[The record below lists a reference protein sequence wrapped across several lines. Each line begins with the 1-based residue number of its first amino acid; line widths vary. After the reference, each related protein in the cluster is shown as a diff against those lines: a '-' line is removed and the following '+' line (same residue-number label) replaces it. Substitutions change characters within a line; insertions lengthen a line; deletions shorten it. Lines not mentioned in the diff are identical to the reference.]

1 VRQNILKKIVMLQK
15 IGIPIGAYSIC
26 SANKFVIKAGI
37 KKASNSNNG
46 SFVIIESTSNQVNQ
60 FGGYT
65 GMNPVDFKEF
75 VYSIANNIDFPLN
88 KIILGGDHLGPNPW
102 KNERPEIALKRAAE
116 MIKQYVEAGYVKIHI
131 DASMPLGDEETISN
145 QLVAQ
150 RTSELCFIAEKAYH
164 EAKKQNT
171 CPPMYIIGS
180 EVPIPGGDNDFNG
193 EIKITKVQ
201 NLEDTIFMNES
212 AFKEKGLEEAWK
224 RVFAVVVQPG
234 VEFGDDKV
242 VEYDNNKTKELQRKI
257 KKYNNIIF
265 ETHSTDYQKP
275 SSLKKLVKDG
285 FAILK
290 VGPALTYA
298 MREGLF
304 LLEQIEKELYK
315 NNRTK
320 LSNLSTVIEDEMKNN
335 PVNWKNYYSSEG
347 KELQFELKYSFY
359 DRMRYYWQV
368 PSVKKAVDTLINNL
382 NNRELPLSIISQY
395 FPIQYK
401 KIREGVIKN
410 TPEDLILDKII
421 NVLDDYSYAV
431 NTS

>member
-1 VRQNILKKIVMLQK
+1 MQNILRKIVRLQK

-37 KKASNSNNG
+37 KKASNNG

-65 GMNPVDFKEF
+65 GMKPLDFKEF
-75 VYSIANNIDFPLN
+75 VYSIANNINFPLN

-102 KNERPEIALKRAAE
+102 KNEGPEIALKKAAE
-116 MIKQYVEAGYVKIHI
+116 MIKQYIEAGYTKIHI
-131 DASMPLGDEETISN
+131 DASMPLGDKEEAISN
-145 QLVAQ
+145 KIIAQ
-150 RTSELCFIAEKAYH
+150 RTSELCFIAEKTYH
-164 EAKKQNT
+164 KNRKQNT
-171 CPPMYIIGS
+171 SSPMYIIGS
-180 EVPIPGGDNDFNG
+180 EVPAPGGNNDFNG

-201 NLEDTIFMNES
+201 NLEDTIFMTEN
-212 AFKEKGLEEAWK
+212 AFKVKGLEEAWK

-234 VEFGDDKV
+234 VEFGDDRV
-242 VEYDNNKTKELQRKI
+242 AEYDSNKTKQLQKII
-257 KKYNNIIF
+257 KKYNSIIY
-265 ETHSTDYQKP
+265 EVHSTDYQKS

-315 NNRTK
+315 NNKAK

-335 PVNWKNYYSSEG
+335 PIYWENYFSSQD
-347 KELQFELKYSFY
+347 KKLQFKLKYSFY
-359 DRMRYYWQV
+359 DRIRYYWQI
-368 PSVKKAVDTLINNL
+368 PSIKKAVNTLISNL
-382 NNRELPLSIISQY
+382 NNVILPLSIISQY

-421 NVLDDYSYAV
+421 DVLDDYSYAV
-431 NTS
+431 NMD

>member
-1 VRQNILKKIVMLQK
+1 MRQNILKKIVMLQK

-37 KKASNSNNG
+37 KKASNND

-102 KNERPEIALKRAAE
+102 KNGRPEIALKKAAE

-131 DASMPLGDEETISN
+131 DASMLLGDEETISN

-150 RTSELCFIAEKAYH
+150 RTSELCLVAEKAYY
-164 EAKKQNT
+164 ESKKQNT
-171 CPPMYIIGS
+171 FPPMYIIGS

-242 VEYDNNKTKELQRKI
+242 VEYDNNKTKELQREI

-265 ETHSTDYQKP
+265 EAHSTDYQKP

-359 DRMRYYWQV
+359 DRIRYYWQV
-368 PSVKKAVDTLINNL
+368 PSVKKAVDILINNL
-382 NNRELPLSIISQY
+382 NNGELPLSIISQY

-431 NTS
+431 NMS